1 MASLLSMGET
11 DRGTRSKL
19 RLTQGIARACQQ
31 TPHRTAI
38 IAGDEVLT
46 CSRFADRVA
55 RMAARLCQHGL
66 RRGDRVAIVAESS
79 ARYLEA
85 YFATLWAGGI
95 IAPVNTRFA
104 MAEMAEM
111 LRDCAPALMLH
122 DALFAPQAQS
132 LAAGLPTPPGLL
144 RMDAPLEEV
153 PPMAD
158 AGAGGDD
165 IACLFYTGG
174 TTGRAKG
181 VALSH
186 ANLALNALNISSHL
200 GLNEEMVHLHCG
212 PLFHLGAGARVFATT
227 FFGGTHVVMPRFD
240 ARAVLETIART
251 GVTHVVIV
259 PTMAV
264 SLLGVPDFAAHDL
277 SSLKIMSYGA
287 APMPAALRDALMAR
301 LPGCGLLQS
310 YGMTETSAVVTM
322 LPPRW
327 HDPARGKNHTAG
339 RALAGIDLR
348 IADAANNP
356 VPNGT
361 VGEIQVRGPTVMQ
374 GYWNQPE
381 LTARTIVDGWMKT
394 GDAGMLDDDGF
405 LTVVDRL
412 KDMIIS
418 GGENVYSAEVENAI
432 HDHPAVE
439 ECAVFGIPDAV
450 WGEAVHAV
458 VLPKPGQALTEAE
471 VIAHCRARIAA
482 YKSPKSVTIAD
493 AALPR
498 SGANKILKSKLRLAF
513 QPEAQ
518 PGRT

>member
-1 MASLLSMGET
+1 MGET
-11 DRGTRSKL
+11 HRGTRSQL

-31 TPHRTAI
+31 TPHRSAVLAGSEKLSWAI
-38 IAGDEVLT
+38 
-46 CSRFADRVA
+46 FADRVA
-55 RMAARLCQHGL
+55 RLAALLCREGL
-66 RRGDRVAIVAESS
+66 VPGDRVAILAESS
-79 ARYLEA
+79 PRYLEA
-85 YFATLWAGGI
+85 YYATLWAGGI
-95 IAPVNTRFA
+95 IAPVNARFA
-104 MAEMAEM
+104 FAEMAEM
-111 LRDCAPALMLH
+111 LRDCAPRILLH
-122 DALFAPQAQS
+122 DAGFKAQAS
-132 LAAGLPTPPGLL
+132 ALAGQL
-144 RMDAPLEEV
+144 DAPPCHWPLDRPFSDVEAM
-153 PPMAD
+153 PD

-165 IACLFYTGG
+165 MACLFYTGG

-200 GLNEEMVHLHCG
+200 GLGEDTVHLHCG

-240 ARAVLETIART
+240 ARAVLETIARER
-251 GVTHVVIV
+251 VTHVVIV

-264 SLLGVPDFAAHDL
+264 ALLAVPDFAAHDL

-310 YGMTETSAVVTM
+310 YCMTETSAVVTM

-356 VPNGT
+356 VPPGT

-381 LTARTIVDGWMKT
+381 LTARTIIEGWMKT
-394 GDAGMLDDDGF
+394 GDAGMLDEDGF
-405 LTVVDRL
+405 LTMVDRL

-418 GGENVYSAEVENAI
+418 GGENVYSAAVENAI

-439 ECAVFGIPDAV
+439 ECAVFGIPDPV

-458 VLPKPGQALTEAE
+458 VLPKSGQALSGPE

-482 YKSPKSVTIAD
+482 YKCPKSVVIAV
-493 AALPR
+493 APLPR
-498 SGANKILKSKLRLAF
+498 SGANKILKSQLRAAF
-513 QPEAQ
+513 QPQAPQ
-518 PGRT
+518 GTST